1 MSLFS
6 RILPK
11 KQHEPSP
18 QIQFGRFCDGYKSPA
33 QIICWDLA
41 VKHFVAEKYLDSFE
55 SLLGFL
61 KDSASHNVV
70 WTKSSGVI
78 QFTLYQGS
86 KLVSGEVSAL
96 HVWAK
101 ARIAGFE
108 SPDVGW
114 MRILLEENYHMLY
127 SRYAVNDQNEI
138 IIVFDN
144 FMEEAS
150 PHKMLE
156 ALRELAIR
164 ADKLDDILIADF
176 SYLKPLQNQH
186 IIPLSDHIKETK
198 YRFFA
203 EKVREVRALINH
215 PPQEFLS
222 YKASY
227 MYLILATGYSL
238 DYLIKPEGKLMKCIE
253 QCHTQYFN
261 EMAMDPDI
269 KIRLLIQNFSK
280 MDEMDKSAFLSEMYE
295 TRSTFGMDLP
305 VGSRGLLEVIEAQWS
320 DLEWFYE
327 NEYHVVH
334 KYMCDYIIGFSLF
347 SMSLPLPYKKL
358 LHLYYEVTEY
368 PYFKALGFE
377 CPFIKE
383 DKIVVRQMGK
393 TLQHIKTN
401 ENPDSMVFSP
411 DVSLLDGTTQVTFR
425 HSFLFMLKE
434 TLSKE

>member
-1 MSLFS
+1 MDLFS

-11 KQHEPSP
+11 KQHRPLP
-18 QIQFGRFCDGYKSPA
+18 NIQFGRFCDGYKSPV
-33 QIICWDLA
+33 QVEYWDLA

-55 SLLGFL
+55 ALLGFL
-61 KDSASHNVV
+61 KDFSSQNVI
-70 WTKSSGVI
+70 WTKSNGVI

-186 IIPLSDHIKETK
+186 IIPLPEHIKETK
-198 YRFFA
+198 FRFFA
-203 EKVREVRALINH
+203 EKRDEVQNLIKN

-238 DYLIKPEGKLMKCIE
+238 DYLVKPEGKLMKCIE
-253 QCHTQYFN
+253 QCHSQYFN

-280 MDEMDKSAFLSEMYE
+280 MDDMDKSAFFSEMYE

-327 NEYHVVH
+327 NGYHLVH

-358 LHLYYEVTEY
+358 LHIIL
-368 PYFKALGFE
+368 
-377 CPFIKE
+377 
-383 DKIVVRQMGK
+383 
-393 TLQHIKTN
+393 
-401 ENPDSMVFSP
+401 
-411 DVSLLDGTTQVTFR
+411 
-425 HSFLFMLKE
+425 
-434 TLSKE
+434 